1 MNNQTSILI
10 NISNLHFTFLL
21 NSKIKHN
28 LISPF
33 FLSFFKEKYPPT
45 EEGYQANQMAVEK
58 IIRESGEAFPIF
70 PENLKHYF
78 FKDVYK
84 KAGCKVVKCSNN
96 KLRKCKSVIFN
107 FEYNGR
113 AYSELFYIDQSL
125 YSCSS
130 ILRSRFLKKHK
141 WIIDFN
147 KLEISTKNKK

>member
-84 KAGCKVVKCSNN
+84 KAGCKVVKCSNKN
-96 KLRKCKSVIFN
+96 
-107 FEYNGR
+107 
-113 AYSELFYIDQSL
+113 SENASL
-125 YSCSS
+125 LYLILNTMGELILNCS
-130 ILRSRFLKKHK
+130 IL
-141 WIIDFN
+141 
-147 KLEISTKNKK
+147 TKVYIPVQVY